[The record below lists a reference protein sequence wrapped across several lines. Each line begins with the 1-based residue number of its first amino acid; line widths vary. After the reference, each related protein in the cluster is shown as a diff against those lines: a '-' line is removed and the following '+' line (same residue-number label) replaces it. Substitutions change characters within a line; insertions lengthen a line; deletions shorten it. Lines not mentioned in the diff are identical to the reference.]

1 MNWNWN
7 SRVIRPPFAFLLLS
21 MDGARKQERETP
33 MQRMRRLTQ
42 WLRDYKRVKQGIK
55 SVLREY

>member
-1 MNWNWN
+1 
-7 SRVIRPPFAFLLLS
+7 
-21 MDGARKQERETP
+21 MDGARKKQRETL
-33 MQRMRRLTQ
+33 MQRMCRLTQ